1 MATSLLEGVF
11 NHKCPHCREGKMYK
25 HSAFNVLRY
34 TEMHTE
40 CPVCKQPLEP
50 EPGFYYGAMFVSY
63 AISVAIIITTFFTV
77 YFLLK
82 NPPVETYLSI
92 IIPIIFLMM
101 PLNFRYSRTLMLY
114 LFGGIKYRE
123 SKAEG
128 SIVK

>member
-11 NHKCPHCREGKMYK
+11 NHKCPHCREGNMYK
-25 HSAFNVLRY
+25 HSAFNILHY
-34 TEMHTE
+34 TEMHSE
-40 CPVCKQPLEP
+40 CPVCKQSLEP
-50 EPGFYYGAMFVSY
+50 EPGFYYGAMYIGY
-63 AISVAIIITTFFTV
+63 AISVATIITTFFAV

-114 LFGGIKYRE
+114 LFGGIKYRGN
-123 SKAEG
+123 KAAG
-128 SIVK
+128 SVAK